1 MKRRDLVAH
10 LLAHGCVLLREGAKH
25 SFWINPAKNRRT
37 AVPRHGEVN
46 NNTAKG
52 ICTALGVPPPTKK

>member
-10 LLAHGCVLLREGAKH
+10 LLANGCVLLREGGKH
-25 SFWINPAKNRRT
+25 SLWLNPAKNLTT
-37 AVPRHGEVN
+37 AVPRHGEMN

-52 ICTALGVPPPTKK
+52 ICRQLGIPQTTKK